1 MEGSN
6 AGHWLCL
13 GLLGYIWVLVVL
25 QVAAS
30 CLHSNPRLGSPKRN
44 DARLLPGVEG
54 GGREG

>member
-13 GLLGYIWVLVVL
+13 GLLGDIWVLVAL

-30 CLHSNPRLGSPKRN
+30 CLHSNPRLGSPKTN
-44 DARLLPGVEG
+44 NARLLPGV
-54 GGREG
+54 